1 MRWHCHSS
9 EDQNLGLFSCL
20 QATELNIKQLTED
33 GLFDLIRTK
42 SGLPDNLE
50 VLPDSSKENVQIDEF
65 KTNGKLCLDGIVHE
79 TKIKLEY
86 IEIDVKKEETTVPGN
101 YVDIP

>member
-1 MRWHCHSS
+1 
-9 EDQNLGLFSCL
+9 
-20 QATELNIKQLTED
+20 
-33 GLFDLIRTK
+33 
-42 SGLPDNLE
+42 LPDNLE

-79 TKIKLEY
+79 TKIKSSKN